1 LFGKDERFLGVCSFH
16 QGLFGV
22 IQLDNSP
29 RELWTRRFTNVN
41 FISGSPDGRW
51 VATGTFEGGNRV
63 RVWDLRS
70 GKLEKDWPIG
80 DAEVAFSPDGRWLAA
95 ATGRNSADGAE
106 CRTWRVGSW
115 EPGPRVPLDRMTS
128 SPPALAFTPDG
139 KMLAVVHTI
148 TEVRLLNADTLED
161 IAILAPPDPILI
173 RRVAFSP
180 DGNLLAAAADNYIQL
195 WDLRVVRERLRELS
209 LDWDTPPLPAAASPP
224 RDTEL
229 RELPDNANK

>member
-1 LFGKDERFLGVCSFH
+1 
-16 QGLFGV
+16 LFGV

-29 RELWTRRFTNVN
+29 RELWTRRFPNVN

-51 VATGTFEGGNRV
+51 VATGTFEAGNSV
-63 RVWDLRS
+63 RVWDRRS

-95 ATGRNSADGAE
+95 ATGRLSADGAE

-115 EPGPRVPLDRMTS
+115 EPGPRVALDRMTS
-128 SPPALAFTPDG
+128 APPPLAFTPDG

-148 TEVRLLNADTLED
+148 TEIRLLNADTLED

-173 RRVAFSP
+173 RRVAFKP
-180 DGNLLAAAADNYIQL
+180 DGSQLAAAANNYIQL
-195 WDLRVVRERLRELS
+195 WNLRVVRQRLKELS
-209 LDWDTPPLPAAASPP
+209 LDWDAPP
-224 RDTEL
+224 
-229 RELPDNANK
+229 